1 MNYFKYA
8 LLALT
13 LNNFAFAMDSNK
25 PKFKGGS
32 VQDLLDSKPNYR
44 LCILGECALSSLPDS
59 KTKFTSIKGI
69 ENIPYIEEMRRIQL
83 DNNEISL
90 EEGSLFVGKG
100 YNWEIFNLD
109 RNGIKSFN
117 PTFFAGLNQLRI
129 LELKYNDIKEIKPE
143 DLEAFPKLE
152 RLELTGNPISQ
163 HNIDELT
170 RKFPNLSI
178 SF

>member
-1 MNYFKYA
+1 MNYFKYV
-8 LLALT
+8 LLSLV
-13 LNNFAFAMDSNK
+13 LSNFALAMDSNK

-32 VQDLLDSKPNYR
+32 IQDLLDSKPNYQ

-59 KTKFTSIKGI
+59 KNKFTSIKGI
-69 ENIPYIEEMRRIQL
+69 ENIPDIEEMRRIQL

-90 EEGSLFVGKG
+90 EEDSLFVGKG
-100 YNWEIFNLD
+100 YKWEIFNLD

-117 PTFFAGLNQLRI
+117 PAFFAGLNKLRI

-143 DLEAFPKLE
+143 DLEALPTLE
-152 RLELTGNPISQ
+152 RLELTGNPIPQ
-163 HNIDELT
+163 DNRDELT